1 MIIMYGD
8 DQPSLGSASDR
19 LFFTT
24 SGTPEEDIKQYV
36 TPFLIWAN
44 YDIEDQTYDKLS
56 ANYLSSLILH
66 TANMEL
72 TPYQQFLYELK
83 DQYPVISLYGCYDA
97 EGNFYESV
105 DDIDDESIQ
114 EYRMLQYNNVFDK
127 NRDVELFYPKSTN
140 DKKADASTD

>member
-1 MIIMYGD
+1 MD
-8 DQPSLGSASDR
+8 
-19 LFFTT
+19 
-24 SGTPEEDIKQYV
+24 
-36 TPFLIWAN
+36 
-44 YDIEDQTYDKLS
+44 
-56 ANYLSSLILH
+56 
-66 TANMEL
+66 
-72 TPYQQFLYELK
+72 QQFLYELK